1 MTESIVHADEIR
13 LGTRGNG
20 DILDLSDPLR
30 RIVTESG
37 VATGQV
43 TAMVVGSTAALSTV
57 EFEPGLVE
65 HDIVAALERLAPED
79 GVYRHEETWNDDNGH
94 SHVRATLVGPSLAL
108 PVVDGAVP
116 FGTWQQPVLMDFDTR
131 PRERTVV
138 VTVVGRAS

>member
-1 MTESIVHADEIR
+1 MTESIVHAAEIR
-13 LGTRGNG
+13 LGTRGDG
-20 DILDLSDPLR
+20 DILDLSDALR

-94 SHVRATLVGPSLAL
+94 SHVRATIVGPSLAL
-108 PVVDGAVP
+108 PVVDGDVP
-116 FGTWQQPVLMDFDTR
+116 FGTWQQPVLLDFDTR

-138 VTVVGRAS
+138 VTVVGRGS

>member
-13 LGTRGNG
+13 LGTRGDG
-20 DILDLSDPLR
+20 DILDLSDALR

-65 HDIVAALERLAPED
+65 HDIVTALERLAPED

-94 SHVRATLVGPSLAL
+94 SHVRATIVGPSLAL

-116 FGTWQQPVLMDFDTR
+116 FGTWQQPVLLDFDTR

-138 VTVVGRAS
+138 VTVVGRGS